1 MARSTQSLPNILS
14 FGVRAMETCEAI
26 HNRTGSTRIPL
37 VDVASEIS
45 RGTKK
50 KDIQMGLWLLVA
62 LGFLEDDGDEDFVNY
77 DAGLNAVIGELARVD
92 KYYFLPLFMGSAK
105 ADYLTELG
113 RIALFE

>member
-1 MARSTQSLPNILS
+1 MARSTQSLPDILS

-77 DAGLNAVIGELARVD
+77 DAGLNAVIGELAQVEKFD
-92 KYYFLPLFMGSAK
+92 SLPLFIG
-105 ADYLTELG
+105 TG
-113 RIALFE
+113 QNCII